1 MMRHKED
8 ADFRARYGPWALVAG
23 ASAGL
28 GAEFAAQL
36 AAGGLNLVLIARR
49 KEMLDELAVALM
61 HDHAIEVHTLQLDLG
76 SDDIETAVTA
86 TTSDL
91 DIGLLVYNAGAVI
104 TGPYFEITLQDHLQ
118 EIAVNCRGLL
128 ILAYILGQRMLERRR
143 GGMVL
148 MSSLSSFQGSAL
160 IANYAATKAYG
171 RVLGEGLWEELR
183 RQGIDVVTCS
193 PSAIS
198 TPAYLAGAASRP
210 GRRSSATMTPREVA
224 TETLAALGKG
234 PVVIPGRGNRLA
246 SVLMQRVFPRK
257 MAIGLMGLVMRR
269 MYKESS

>member
-1 MMRHKED
+1 MRHGED
-8 ADFRARYGPWALVAG
+8 ADIRTRYGPWALVAG

-36 AAGGLNLVLIARR
+36 AAKGLNLVLIARR
-49 KEMLDELAVALM
+49 KEVLDELAATLM
-61 HDHAIEVHTLQLDLG
+61 HDYAIEVRTLQLDLG
-76 SDDIETAVTA
+76 SDDFESVIMAA
-86 TTSDL
+86 TSDL
-91 DIGLLVYNAGAVI
+91 EIGLMVYNAATVI

-118 EIAVNCRGLL
+118 EITVNCRGPM
-128 ILAYILGQRMLERRR
+128 ILAYILGQRMFERGR
-143 GGMVL
+143 GGMVF

-160 IANYAATKAYG
+160 IANYAATKAYS
-171 RVLGEGLWEELR
+171 RILGEGLWEELHTR
-183 RQGIDVVTCS
+183 GIDVVTCS

-224 TETLAALGKG
+224 TETLAALGKE

-257 MAIGLMGLVMRR
+257 MAIGLMGHVMRR